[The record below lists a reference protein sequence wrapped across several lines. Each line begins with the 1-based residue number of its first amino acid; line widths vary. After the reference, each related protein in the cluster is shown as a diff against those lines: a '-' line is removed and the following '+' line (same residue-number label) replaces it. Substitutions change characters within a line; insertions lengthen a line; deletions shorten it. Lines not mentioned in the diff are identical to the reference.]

1 MVLASRNPVVPQ
13 SVVDHAAAVKGANL
27 RFMAIDICSAASL
40 SAAWAEIHASMPP
53 VAGVMNGAMVMR
65 DRLFADQPWADFSAV
80 MGPKV
85 TGTQNLVALLDREA
99 KPKQLDFVVFFSS
112 AVAVAG
118 NAGQTAYGASNWF
131 MQGTASELRR
141 RGTPACVVHIGHVSG
156 LGYVHRHEKR
166 KMIEEALHVLMAAIS
181 ETDLLDM
188 LAEAIVG
195 GRPRGGGPAE
205 IITGI
210 RGDIRAYSWREQ
222 PRLWHYLQSDE
233 DGGEATNQDGG
244 NISLKAQLTAAVGD
258 QDACLELLLKGFG
271 SALCA
276 MLHMKPVELDINM
289 PVASLGIDS
298 LVAVRIRE
306 WFMHYV
312 GIEVSVLKVMS
323 ANTAL
328 VELCKDV
335 LAVWRKQVD
344 A

>member
-1 MVLASRNPVVPQ
+1 
-13 SVVDHAAAVKGANL
+13 
-27 RFMAIDICSAASL
+27 MAIDICSAASL

-85 TGTQNLVALLDREA
+85 AGTQNLVALLDREA
-99 KPKQLDFVVFFSS
+99 KPEQLEFVVFFSS

-141 RGTPACVVHIGHVSG
+141 RGTPACVMHIGHVSG

-166 KMIEEALHVLMAAIS
+166 KMIEEALHVLMAAVS

-244 NISLKAQLTAAVGD
+244 NVSLKAQLAAAVGD
-258 QDACLELLLKGFG
+258 QEACLELLLKGFG

-276 MLHMKPVELDINM
+276 MLHMKPEELDSNL
-289 PVASLGIDS
+289 PVASLGVDS

-306 WFMHYV
+306 WFMHSV

-323 ANTAL
+323 DNTAL

-335 LAVWRKQVD
+335 LAVWRKQVE